1 MSINV
6 ISFGGTLKTSSF
18 KVCPK
23 AYSWPIHYLLT
34 SCQLLSV
41 MDAIVIIKD
50 DAFYQST
57 TRAPVVHLFRNLV
70 GVRLPDDSMGV

>member
-6 ISFGGTLKTSSF
+6 ISFGGALETSSF

-23 AYSWPIHYLLT
+23 AYSLLT

-50 DAFYQST
+50 DAFYQSS
-57 TRAPVVHLFRNLV
+57 TRAPVVHLFRNFV
-70 GVRLPDDSMGV
+70 GVRLPDDSIGV